1 MNRLIQFN
9 FALLKNIYIR
19 KGSKMKKIISLALVC
34 VMLMGCVFALASCG
48 NISES
53 YAEKINKAAEK
64 GEHYSYAD
72 VKDDLGDN
80 AIDITIGVGDS
91 FKSGVIVAV
100 KGCETVEDVQAKID
114 EGKTVKGIVVGI
126 ALGKATSA
134 AYKEITE
141 DDLK

>member
-114 EGKTVKGIVVGI
+114 EGKTVKGIVVVI
-126 ALGKATSA
+126 ALGKAASA
-134 AYKEITE
+134 SYKEITE

>member
-1 MNRLIQFN
+1 
-9 FALLKNIYIR
+9 
-19 KGSKMKKIISLALVC
+19 MKKIISLALVC